1 MPRFFFSILI
11 LLNLFTLNSFGSEKI
26 VYLDLDYLLANSNK
40 GKEVLL
46 NLEQINKK
54 NIELLKKK
62 EKLLSEEEKKLI
74 QQKNILTKDI
84 YSEKVQILKTKI
96 KNYREEKNILVNEFK
111 KKREE
116 DINNFLK
123 LVDKILADYVQ
134 KNSID
139 IVLNKK
145 DILMGKNNYNI
156 TEEILKMVNNTN

>member
-11 LLNLFTLNSFGSEKI
+11 LLNLFTLNSFASEKI